1 MIKRNIKPAND
12 NMFEVSP
19 DLPEGKGGRYGEP
32 VKTITLSA
40 VDAEDALRRA
50 VVSGFIPSNTTMQ
63 YYRATKIQ
71 GRR

>member
-1 MIKRNIKPAND
+1 MIKRTKYTSND

-50 VVSGFIPSNTTMQ
+50 VVSGFIPSNTVMQ
-63 YYRATKIQ
+63 YYTATRLKN
-71 GRR
+71 RR

>member
-63 YYRATKIQ
+63 YYLATKIQ